1 MSHRSSKPPSKGLD
15 SDGDWLR
22 TATSAAREK
31 SKEPIRGPRKP
42 REKLDL
48 SGLAVGSSG
57 TGFSWGDIQYF
68 LELAR
73 RGRLLAT
80 ARRLSV
86 AHTTVLRRI
95 ATLEKC
101 LDRKLFKRTD
111 TGLLLTEAGLEL
123 LDYAETMEGAAHA
136 IANHAGERYRPI
148 GPVRVAMMEGMA
160 STFFAPRI
168 LEFQDM
174 HPGIVIELVTMLQV
188 ANLSRREADISIGFV
203 RPTGARLITRRLS
216 GCSVHLYAAESYLA
230 KHGYPKSVEE
240 LGQHRFVDYIDD
252 IIFLPLLRW
261 FRDSVDQ
268 RRVAFRSSSPMA
280 QLAAVKK
287 GVGIGMFPDYMVEH
301 ADLKVVLPDKVF
313 DKREFWLT
321 THEDL
326 RNVPRVSAVFD
337 FIRDLFIAQRA
348 YLEGAPA
355 ARRPSPRLT
364 RRVVRP
370 ASRQP

>member
-1 MSHRSSKPPSKGLD
+1 MSHRSSKPPSKG
-15 SDGDWLR
+15 
-22 TATSAAREK
+22 
-31 SKEPIRGPRKP
+31 PRRRPDKP
-42 REKLDL
+42 DL
-48 SGLAVGSSG
+48 SGLAVGSAG
-57 TGFSWGDIQYF
+57 TGFCWDDIQYF

-136 IANHAGERYRPI
+136 IAKHAGERYRPV

-160 STFFAPRI
+160 STFFVPRI
-168 LEFQDM
+168 QKFQTE

-188 ANLSRREADISIGFV
+188 ANLSRREADVSIGFV

-216 GCSVHLYAAESYLA
+216 GCSVHLYASESYLA
-230 KHGYPKSVEE
+230 KHGTPKSVEE
-240 LGQHRFVDYIDD
+240 LTQHSFVDYIDD

-268 RRVAFRSSSPMA
+268 RRVVFRSSSPMA
-280 QLAAVKK
+280 QLTAVKN
-287 GVGIGMFPDYMVEH
+287 GVGIGMFPDYIVEG
-301 ADLKVVLPDKVF
+301 AGLRAVLPEKIF
-313 DKREFWLT
+313 DTREFWLT

-326 RNVPRVSAVFD
+326 RSVPRISAVFD
-337 FIRDLFIAQRA
+337 FIRDLFIEQRA
-348 YLEGAPA
+348 YLEGT
-355 ARRPSPRLT
+355 SGT
-364 RRVVRP
+364 TQRP
-370 ASRQP
+370 ARSTARSSS

>member
-1 MSHRSSKPPSKGLD
+1 LSHRSSKPPSKGSRRQPD
-15 SDGDWLR
+15 
-22 TATSAAREK
+22 
-31 SKEPIRGPRKP
+31 KP
-42 REKLDL
+42 DL
-48 SGLAVGSSG
+48 SGLAVGSAG
-57 TGFSWGDIQYF
+57 AGFCWDDIQYF

-111 TGLLLTEAGLEL
+111 TGLLLTDAGLEL

-136 IANHAGERYRPI
+136 IAKHAGERYRPV

-160 STFFAPRI
+160 STFFVPRI
-168 LEFQDM
+168 LKFQNT

-216 GCSVHLYAAESYLA
+216 GCSVHLYAAESYLE
-230 KHGYPKSVEE
+230 KYGYPNSVEE

-268 RRVAFRSSSPMA
+268 RRVVFRSSSPMA

-287 GVGIGMFPDYMVEH
+287 GVGIGMFPDYIVEGT
-301 ADLKVVLPDKVF
+301 DLRPVLPDKIF

-326 RNVPRVSAVFD
+326 RSVPRISAVFD
-337 FIRDLFIAQRA
+337 FIRDLFIEQRT
-348 YLEGAPA
+348 YLEGATGA
-355 ARRPSPRLT
+355 QRSAKSTARST
-364 RRVVRP
+364 T
-370 ASRQP
+370 A